1 MLGRAVY
8 AEFARDCKVKA
19 TDIDVNESW
28 LEPADVRDYA
38 QFHASVLSF
47 DPDILINLAALT
59 DLEHCEL
66 NARDAW
72 LTNALG
78 AKTRPLLRAS
88 STYRDPDQY
97 RRHR

>member
-47 DPDILINLAALT
+47 
-59 DLEHCEL
+59 
-66 NARDAW
+66 R
-72 LTNALG
+72 
-78 AKTRPLLRAS
+78 S
-88 STYRDPDQY
+88 
-97 RRHR
+97 RHLDKPRSPH